1 MFDPQLLRHCTVQH
15 ALMEALGELKTED
28 FEQAMQI
35 ILHRHPGL
43 LQANAEVLNIDFGP
57 LDALTLR
64 QLAAFCHF
72 CLKGTNPEFSNGWPG
87 LLFGTGGDSQVCLK
101 GLGRSSRPRALCS
114 CCLICADI

>member
-1 MFDPQLLRHCTVQH
+1 
-15 ALMEALGELKTED
+15 MEALGELKTED

-43 LQANAEVLNIDFGP
+43 LQANAEVLNIDFDP

-64 QLAAFCHF
+64 QLAAFCRF

-87 LLFGTGGDSQVCLK
+87 LLFGTGELM
-101 GLGRSSRPRALCS
+101 RFSSGTWALTMGAH
-114 CCLICADI
+114 LTL